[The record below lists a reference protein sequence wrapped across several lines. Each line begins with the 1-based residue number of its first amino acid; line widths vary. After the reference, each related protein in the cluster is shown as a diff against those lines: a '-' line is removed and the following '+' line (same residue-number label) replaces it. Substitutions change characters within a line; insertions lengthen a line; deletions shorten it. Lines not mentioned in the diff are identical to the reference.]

1 MASGSATLTVNQPG
15 PVRLIPGARLPDG
28 RFQFVLTGT
37 IGSRAAIEFSADL
50 IHWQDLT
57 TVVLTSGTLNLSDP
71 EAGTQARRFYRARLQ
86 P

>member
-1 MASGSATLTVNQPG
+1 
-15 PVRLIPGARLPDG
+15 
-28 RFQFVLTGT
+28 
-37 IGSRAAIEFSADL
+37 
-50 IHWQDLT
+50 LT